1 MFQSA
6 SGRSPRNLSVT
17 IKKLRFVGSVLLCL
31 ALGIACAMLLRSY
44 LLQLNDRIWQLN
56 DPWKAN
62 APAYARQG
70 YSGKQRVFTKL
81 TPAQLT
87 NTLERLSPQG
97 VKRWLRTQPA
107 RWIAIGGKIERVSLT
122 NDVKYPD
129 IRVVLEQSKGNTEL
143 FFPLAADIRLP
154 SAREAK
160 VEAVCHI
167 YGLESSTL
175 ILDDCWQIGP

>member
-1 MFQSA
+1 
-6 SGRSPRNLSVT
+6 VT
-17 IKKLRFVGSVLLCL
+17 TKKLRLAGSVLLCL
-31 ALGIACAMLLRSY
+31 ALGIACATLLRSY
-44 LLQLNDRIWQLN
+44 LLQLNDHIRQLN

-70 YSGKQRVFTKL
+70 YSNGYDGKQRVFTNL

-87 NTLERLSPQG
+87 NALERLSPQG
-97 VKRWLRTQPA
+97 VKSWLHSQPA
-107 RWIAIGGKIERVSLT
+107 KWIAIGGKIERVSTT
-122 NDVKYPD
+122 NDVKYPV

-143 FFPLAADIRLP
+143 FFPLAADMRLP
-154 SAREAK
+154 RARGAK

-175 ILDDCWQIGP
+175 VLDDCWQIGP